1 MNLTRIEW
9 GVGWVLLLAATITC
23 LVPGQELP
31 KAFEYN
37 DKLSHLMGHGVLA
50 LYFTGL
56 VPRRKWWK
64 VFLYLVLFGVGIEI
78 AQYTMHMGREG
89 DPRDVVAN
97 SLGAL
102 LGLLAGF
109 LGASRWPELVA
120 WAVGRK
126 GIPQ

>member
-9 GVGWVLLLAATITC
+9 GVGWVLLLAAAITC

-37 DKLSHLMGHGVLA
+37 DKLSHVMGHGVLA
-50 LYFTGL
+50 VYFTGL
-56 VPRRKWWK
+56 VPRRNWWK
-64 VFLYLVLFGVGIEI
+64 IFLYLLLFGVGIEI

-89 DPRDVVAN
+89 DPRDVIAN
-97 SLGAL
+97 SAGAL

-109 LGASRWPELVA
+109 LGVSRWPVLVA
-120 WAVGRK
+120 RAVGRK
-126 GIPQ
+126 GIAQ